1 MDLVD
6 KLNRPLI
13 IAAIGVLVVVLAIG
27 LNYLSK
33 QQPKTPDEVASGES
47 RVTAGSASSEPTT
60 AQSVQPP
67 TFDVVRVG
75 PLGDAVIAGRAE
87 PGSTVV
93 IMEGDKSIGEATADE
108 RGEWVFVPETPL
120 PPGTRRF
127 GLEMRVE
134 GRPPVLSDKLVEMIL
149 PERGKDIAGRP
160 TTAATQ
166 ALVRK
171 VPRRGFGPTQVM
183 QMPSQEGGVLAL
195 SIDVIDY
202 DDAGHLSIGGKAP
215 LESTVQLYLNND
227 LLGRA
232 VTGPDGRWR
241 ITPER
246 GVEPNVYTLRADQ
259 IDAQG
264 NVVARVATPFARS
277 KPLAGLGEDTVVV
290 VQPGNSLWW
299 IARNTYGSGPAYTV
313 IYEANRD
320 QIKDPDLIYP
330 GQVFA
335 LPETD

>member
-1 MDLVD
+1 M
-6 KLNRPLI
+6 NRPLI
-13 IAAIGVLVVVLAIG
+13 IAAVGVLVVVLAIG
-27 LNYLSK
+27 LNYFSK
-33 QQPKTPDEVASGES
+33 QPKAPDESVSVEPP
-47 RVTAGSASSEPTT
+47 VTAGSTPAEPTAT
-60 AQSVQPP
+60 QSVQPP

-75 PLGDAVIAGRAE
+75 PLGDAVMAGRAE
-87 PGSTVV
+87 PGSKVF
-93 IMEGDKSIGEATADE
+93 IMEGDTSIGEVIADE

-120 PPGTRRF
+120 APGTLRL
-127 GLEMRVE
+127 GLEMRIE
-134 GRPPVLSDKLVEMIL
+134 GRPPVQSDRLVEMIL

-160 TTAATQ
+160 TTGASQ

-171 VPRRGFGPTQVM
+171 VPRRGFGPTHVM
-183 QMPSQEGGVLAL
+183 QMPSEMGDALAL

-202 DDAGHLSIGGKAP
+202 DDAGRLSIGGKAP
-215 LESTVQLYLNND
+215 PGSTIQLYLNND

-232 VTGPDGRWR
+232 ITGPDGRWW

-246 GVEPNVYTLRADQ
+246 RVEPNVYTLRADQ
-259 IDAQG
+259 IDDEG
-264 NVVARVATPFARS
+264 KVVARVAIPFARS
-277 KPLAGLGEDTVVV
+277 EPLAGLGEDTVVV

-335 LPETD
+335 LPATN

>member
-1 MDLVD
+1 M
-6 KLNRPLI
+6 NRPLI
-13 IAAIGVLVVVLAIG
+13 IAAFGVLVVVLAIG

-33 QQPKTPDEVASGES
+33 QPKAPDESVSVEPP
-47 RVTAGSASSEPTT
+47 VTAGSTPAEPTAT
-60 AQSVQPP
+60 QSLQPP

-75 PLGDAVIAGRAE
+75 PLGDAVMAGRAE
-87 PGSTVV
+87 PGSRVF
-93 IMEGDKSIGEATADE
+93 IMEGDTSIGEVIADE
-108 RGEWVFVPETPL
+108 RGEWVFVPDKPL
-120 PPGTRRF
+120 PPGTRRL
-127 GLEMRVE
+127 GLEMRIE
-134 GRPPVLSDKLVEMIL
+134 GRPPVQSDRLVEMIL

-160 TTAATQ
+160 TTGVSQ

-171 VPRRGFGPTQVM
+171 VPRRGFGPTHVM
-183 QMPSQEGGVLAL
+183 QMPSEVGDVLAL

-202 DDAGHLSIGGKAP
+202 DDAGRLSIGGKAP
-215 LESTVQLYLNND
+215 PGSTIQLYLNND

-232 VTGPDGRWR
+232 VAGPDGRWW

-246 GVEPNVYTLRADQ
+246 MVEPNVYTLRADQ
-259 IDAQG
+259 IDDEG
-264 NVVARVATPFARS
+264 KVVARVAIPFARS
-277 KPLAGLGEDTVVV
+277 EPLAGLGEDTVVV

-335 LPETD
+335 LPVTN

>member
-1 MDLVD
+1 M
-6 KLNRPLI
+6 NRPLI
-13 IAAIGVLVVVLAIG
+13 IAAVGVLVVVLAIG

-33 QQPKTPDEVASGES
+33 QPKVPDESVSVEPP
-47 RVTAGSASSEPTT
+47 VTAGSTPAEPTAT
-60 AQSVQPP
+60 QSVQPP

-75 PLGDAVIAGRAE
+75 PLGDTVMAGRAE
-87 PGSTVV
+87 PGSKVF
-93 IMEGDKSIGEATADE
+93 IMEGDTSIGEVIADE

-120 PPGTRRF
+120 PPGTLRL
-127 GLEMRVE
+127 GLEMRIE
-134 GRPPVLSDKLVEMIL
+134 GRPPVQSDRLVEMIL

-160 TTAATQ
+160 TTGASQ

-171 VPRRGFGPTQVM
+171 VPRRGFGPTHVM
-183 QMPSQEGGVLAL
+183 QMPSEMGDALAL

-202 DDAGHLSIGGKAP
+202 DDAGRLSIGGKAP
-215 LESTVQLYLNND
+215 PGSTIQLYLNND

-232 VTGPDGRWR
+232 VAGPDGRWW

-246 GVEPNVYTLRADQ
+246 MVEPNVYTLRADQ
-259 IDAQG
+259 IDDEG
-264 NVVARVATPFARS
+264 KVVARVAIPFARS
-277 KPLAGLGEDTVVV
+277 EPLAGLGEDTVVV
-290 VQPGNSLWW
+290 VQPGTSLWW

-335 LPETD
+335 LPVTN

>member
-1 MDLVD
+1 LLGKV
-6 KLNRPLI
+6 NRPLI
-13 IAAIGVLVVVLAIG
+13 IAAVGVLVVVLAIG
-27 LNYLSK
+27 LNYFSK
-33 QQPKTPDEVASGES
+33 QPKAPDESVSVEPP
-47 RVTAGSASSEPTT
+47 VTAGSTPAEPTAT
-60 AQSVQPP
+60 QSVQPP

-75 PLGDAVIAGRAE
+75 PLGDAVMAGRAE
-87 PGSTVV
+87 PGSKVF
-93 IMEGDKSIGEATADE
+93 IMEGDTSIGEVIADE

-120 PPGTRRF
+120 PPGTRRL
-127 GLEMRVE
+127 GLEMRIE
-134 GRPPVLSDKLVEMIL
+134 GRPPVQSDRLVEMIL

-160 TTAATQ
+160 TTGASQ

-171 VPRRGFGPTQVM
+171 VPRRGFGPTHVM
-183 QMPSQEGGVLAL
+183 QMPSEMGDALAL

-202 DDAGHLSIGGKAP
+202 DDAGRLSIGGKAP
-215 LESTVQLYLNND
+215 PGSTIQLYLNND

-232 VTGPDGRWR
+232 ITGPDGRWW

-246 GVEPNVYTLRADQ
+246 RVEPNVYTLRADQ
-259 IDAQG
+259 IDDEG
-264 NVVARVATPFARS
+264 KVVARVAIPFARS
-277 KPLAGLGEDTVVV
+277 EPLAGLGEDTVVV

-335 LPETD
+335 LPATN

>member
-1 MDLVD
+1 M
-6 KLNRPLI
+6 NRPLI
-13 IAAIGVLVVVLAIG
+13 IAAVGVLVVVLAIG
-27 LNYLSK
+27 LNYFSK
-33 QQPKTPDEVASGES
+33 QPKAPDESVSVEPP
-47 RVTAGSASSEPTT
+47 VTAGSTPAEPTAT
-60 AQSVQPP
+60 QSVQPP

-75 PLGDAVIAGRAE
+75 PLGDTVMAGRAE
-87 PGSTVV
+87 PGSKVF
-93 IMEGDKSIGEATADE
+93 IMEGDTSIGEVIADE

-120 PPGTRRF
+120 APGTLRL
-127 GLEMRVE
+127 GLEMRIE
-134 GRPPVLSDKLVEMIL
+134 GRPPVQSDRLVEMIL

-160 TTAATQ
+160 TTGASQ

-171 VPRRGFGPTQVM
+171 VPRRGFGPTHVM
-183 QMPSQEGGVLAL
+183 QMPSEMGDALAL

-202 DDAGHLSIGGKAP
+202 DDAGRLSIGGKAP
-215 LESTVQLYLNND
+215 PGSTIQLYLNND

-232 VTGPDGRWR
+232 ITGPDGRWW

-246 GVEPNVYTLRADQ
+246 RVEPNVYTLRADQ
-259 IDAQG
+259 IDDEG
-264 NVVARVATPFARS
+264 KVVARVAIPFARS
-277 KPLAGLGEDTVVV
+277 EPLAGLGEDTVVV

-335 LPETD
+335 LPATN

>member
-1 MDLVD
+1 M
-6 KLNRPLI
+6 NRPLI
-13 IAAIGVLVVVLAIG
+13 IAAVGVLVVVLAIG
-27 LNYLSK
+27 LNYFSK
-33 QQPKTPDEVASGES
+33 QPKAPDESVSVEPP
-47 RVTAGSASSEPTT
+47 VTAGSTPAEPTAT
-60 AQSVQPP
+60 QSVQPP

-75 PLGDAVIAGRAE
+75 PLGDAVMAGRAE
-87 PGSTVV
+87 PGSRVF
-93 IMEGDKSIGEATADE
+93 IMEGDTSIGEVIADE

-120 PPGTRRF
+120 APGTLRL
-127 GLEMRVE
+127 GLEMRIE
-134 GRPPVLSDKLVEMIL
+134 GRPPVQSDRLVEMIL

-160 TTAATQ
+160 TSGASQ

-171 VPRRGFGPTQVM
+171 VPRRGFGPTHVM
-183 QMPSQEGGVLAL
+183 QMPSEMGDALAL

-202 DDAGHLSIGGKAP
+202 DDAGRLSIGGKAP
-215 LESTVQLYLNND
+215 PGSTIQLYLNND

-232 VTGPDGRWR
+232 ITGPDGRWW

-246 GVEPNVYTLRADQ
+246 RVEPNVYTLRADQ
-259 IDAQG
+259 IDDEG
-264 NVVARVATPFARS
+264 KVVARVAIPFARS
-277 KPLAGLGEDTVVV
+277 EPLAGLGEDTVVV

-335 LPETD
+335 LPATN

>member
-1 MDLVD
+1 L
-6 KLNRPLI
+6 KRPLI
-13 IAAIGVLVVVLAIG
+13 IAVIGLLVVVLAIG

-33 QQPKTPDEVASGES
+33 QQPKSPDEIAAEES
-47 RVTAGSASSEPTT
+47 RATAGSAPSEPTT
-60 AQSVQPP
+60 ARSVDSP

-75 PLGDAVIAGRAE
+75 PLGDAVLAGRAR

-93 IMEGDKSIGEATADE
+93 IMEGDKSIGEATADK

-134 GRPPVLSDKLVEMIL
+134 GQPPVLSDKLVEMIL
-149 PERGKDIAGRP
+149 PEHGKDIAGRP
-160 TTAATQ
+160 TTAAAQ

-171 VPRRGFGPTQVM
+171 VPRQGFGPTQVM

-202 DDAGHLSIGGKAP
+202 DDAGRLTIGGKAP
-215 LESTVQLYLNND
+215 LESTIQLYLNNE

-232 VTGPDGRWR
+232 ATGADGHWR

-246 GVEPNVYTLRADQ
+246 LVEPNVYTLRADQ
-259 IDAQG
+259 IDNQG
-264 NVVARVATPFARS
+264 KVVARVAIPFARS
-277 KPLAGLGEDTVVV
+277 EPLAGLGEETVVV

-299 IARNTYGSGPAYTV
+299 IAHNTYGSGPAYTV

-335 LPETD
+335 LPETN

>member
-1 MDLVD
+1 LLGKV
-6 KLNRPLI
+6 NRPLI
-13 IAAIGVLVVVLAIG
+13 IAAVGLIVVVLAIG

-33 QQPKTPDEVASGES
+33 RSTAPDESATVES
-47 RVTAGSASSEPTT
+47 PATGEPTPAAPVD
-60 AQSVQPP
+60 AQSTQPP

-87 PGSTVV
+87 PGSKVV
-93 IMEGDKSIGEATADE
+93 IMEGETSIGEVIADE

-120 PPGTRRF
+120 DPGTRRF
-127 GLEMRVE
+127 GLEMRIE
-134 GRPPVLSDKLVEMIL
+134 GRPSVLSDRLVEMIL

-160 TTAATQ
+160 TKGASQ

-183 QMPSQEGGVLAL
+183 QMPSEGGDVLAL
-195 SIDVIDY
+195 GIDVIDY
-202 DDAGHLSIGGKAP
+202 DDAGRLSIGGRAP
-215 LESTVQLYLNND
+215 PGTTVQLYLNND

-232 VTGPDGRWR
+232 VAGEDGRWR

-246 GVEPNVYTLRADQ
+246 TVEPNVYTLRADQ
-259 IDAQG
+259 VDDKG
-264 NVVARVATPFARS
+264 KVVARVAIPFARS
-277 KPLAGLGEDTVVV
+277 EPLAGLGADTVVV

-299 IARNTYGSGPAYTV
+299 IARNTYGSGPAYSV

-335 LPETD
+335 LPVTN